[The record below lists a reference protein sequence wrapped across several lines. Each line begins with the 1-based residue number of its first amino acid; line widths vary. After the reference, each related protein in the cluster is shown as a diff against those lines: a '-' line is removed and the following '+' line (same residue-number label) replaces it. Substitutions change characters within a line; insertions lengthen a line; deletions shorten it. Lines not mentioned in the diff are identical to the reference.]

1 MKPQNMSH
9 SISFGMQQQ
18 LGSFMKDSSQS
29 NKQCN
34 QSSLLG
40 IKQNLQNDSFQIE
53 SEQLLT
59 FQSRNKNQSDLH
71 KASISKHQ
79 RNISQPI
86 QQVNPPL
93 TNEDSS
99 FINQDASM
107 EEQQFENNSLDKTNR
122 SLEQISITNRNIG
135 NISPLLK
142 GENLFQDYMQE
153 LKNYKETFEQ
163 YSQSKNRVN
172 SSQEDSFIEKS
183 NQIQQKQQVA
193 DNQQQ
198 NFASNNIQKQ
208 TVIQQINR
216 VPKILSVHSKDV
228 VQTQIQRPRTLTPPV
243 RSPSQSKTAQKPNL
257 SLLFQQNTSPNKNN
271 SFTCSENI
279 NYSPIRGIA
288 KVSSNQITSATILN
302 NPTPVKAESP
312 KVQKNILQ
320 TNNSQANI
328 INNQNKHDNL
338 NNLSR
343 VVCSINSSS
352 VQKITSKPKNV
363 CGDQQQADL
372 DNSQSSS
379 LYQTN
384 KSNLNTSNT
393 NFVSNKP
400 NQLNQGENCENNS
413 NLISHSNNGKI
424 INVTSSI
431 NSSFSKQQSDYNY
444 QTKMHKNDLKIEQQK
459 NSNIFSTPIKS
470 NINQNQQGNCNYVYN
485 SHSKSSPNQQYLY
498 STSTTNTANQVAI
511 KQINAYNSNNKSIE
525 QNNRIDCYTKHSDS
539 SLGQIEFYKQKIDDL
554 AQQLKEKDHF
564 INEFDSIKSE
574 FFTLKKLLVQKDQDM
589 NDLKNKF
596 NYQMKMFQDLQIEYN
611 TLNNINNIQKK
622 QIEDQQEI
630 IVQLRKQINK
640 NQNESISFNLEN
652 QNNSHLV
659 EVNNLKQSILNKE
672 EILQTLREKTNQ
684 SKVLIDELQ
693 EELNKSKQENNLL
706 NNQIKVSIQENNE
719 LQLMVD
725 NLQAQITT
733 FQNEKKDQ
741 NQKQQSNS
749 NLEKII
755 QQQKEDIIQLKSQV
769 DEKSKQLSHTLSEI
783 QNLLKENSSLNE
795 RYNDVTSQ
803 LIQKNQLLNQ
813 IESNHRREMDQLQQ
827 SIKNECTLEIMKE
840 IQNITKPLLDENKQ
854 LNEEI
859 TREKQKVEMLM
870 KERSQT
876 HMSEMMVKINE
887 HKDSAQ
893 KLQSVFDQKI
903 GSALDSDEVT
913 KLFVE
918 QLKHENRELRRNCDI
933 WKAKYKKIQREMKE
947 VNEQFDEYSKVM
959 TAMKN
964 LQSKMQDMTNSLYC
978 SQSNPSSTHQSF
990 VQNKEKI
997 NSNSILFSAS
1007 NNNNSN
1013 NNNNQSS
1020 GNNLISNII
1029 TNINSSNSNR
1039 ITNNISNGS
1048 QQSSHNYKYQQNK
1061 DQQINQKDSQQFAQ
1075 RLQEIHTNQEQ
1086 EAPRSLIDTLEGY
1099 DLFEQQLKEEIIQ
1112 DINRIQ
1118 NSFTQSQNKEDQLEF
1133 VTQNDTQSLKQV
1145 EIRVSSEG
1153 NKFDRQSKSYS
1164 SSPSPNLQKPTIT
1177 IQFEKNQK
1185 NNSQIVGK
1193 PPQSNNKEQIA
1204 QINQKYQSGQQSS
1217 NQSSIKKLEQANYS
1231 NYILKAPKEG
1241 EQEDYQENLNFCFQ
1255 HKDIKQD
1262 QSDLNEIENNKNKYY
1277 ICDSEKNS
1285 PERSKY
1291 QQDSCL
1297 YSQEEN
1303 ATSQQESII
1312 AATNQNTP
1320 NNKNNHNYSNQANCS
1335 TSTQQLSIE
1344 KKNKRIKSLDSR
1356 ELRLI
1361 CHSDDEE
1368 CQQEQ
1373 KQQEKQQPK
1382 HNQQISV
1389 KKPQIQIYNND
1400 NIFIE
1405 EEIDQDVDYSQ
1416 SSEANQSNLNAEK
1429 QNYVNKNLKNLQPPL
1444 PQQIKIMNQKTSSNI
1459 RNQRNADEFSFKN
1472 PSRTEH
1478 EETNDQLSSQQ
1489 SLNCQQKQNF
1499 DQKFN
1504 QLNQQSG
1511 SDSESQNQRGDSNA
1525 NKYSCISSLNNM
1537 ACIESIQLDQDNA
1550 EILKQM
1556 RELDK
1561 KIQKEKST
1569 YEKYLQ
1575 KCSNFSSDTD
1585 NEKSAE
1591 VQQNQNNIQYKE
1603 INDPNYKTTEELT
1616 QMLTAFDLQFEH
1628 LQQEKLRILNSF
1640 KSKDSQRASPLQ
1652 AQRVYG
1658 QDFEENVSNNSTDY
1672 KMQQKESLNL
1682 IRTPPPAPSSSNQK
1696 SKYIFNAKQSS
1707 SLINSEKSDE
1717 NQNEIENLRKRYQ
1730 QTVQSILGND
1740 RGLGQKQK
1748 GQAESSQQINTNQ
1761 NSLNYINNQSQVSSL
1776 RENQ

>member
-34 QSSLLG
+34 QSSQFVV
-40 IKQNLQNDSFQIE
+40 KQNQQNDSFQID
-53 SEQLLT
+53 SQQLLT
-59 FQSRNKNQSDLH
+59 FQSRNQNQSDIH

-122 SLEQISITNRNIG
+122 SLEQINITNRNVG

-172 SSQEDSFIEKS
+172 SSQEDSFTEKS
-183 NQIQQKQQVA
+183 NQISQKQQA
-193 DNQQQ
+193 IDNQQQ
-198 NFASNNIQKQ
+198 NFSSNIQKQ

-216 VPKILSVHSKDV
+216 IPKILSVHSKDV
-228 VQTQIQRPRTLTPPV
+228 VKTQIERPRTLTPPV

-257 SLLFQQNTSPNKNN
+257 SLLFQQNASPNKNK
-271 SFTCSENI
+271 SFTYGENI
-279 NYSPIRGIA
+279 SCSPILGIA
-288 KVSSNQITSATILN
+288 KVSSNQITSANILN
-302 NPTPVKAESP
+302 NPTHVKAESP

-320 TNNSQANI
+320 ANNSQANI
-328 INNQNKHDNL
+328 INNQNLNKQDSL

-352 VQKITSKPKNV
+352 VQKTSSKLKNV
-363 CGDQQQADL
+363 NGDQQQTDL

-379 LYQTN
+379 IYQTN
-384 KSNLNTSNT
+384 KSNLNTSNN
-393 NFVSNKP
+393 NFISNKP
-400 NQLNQGENCENNS
+400 INVFNQGENCENNS

-431 NSSFSKQQSDYNY
+431 NSSFSKQQNDYNY
-444 QTKMHKNDLKIEQQK
+444 QTKIHKNDPKIEQQK
-459 NSNIFSTPIKS
+459 SSNLFSTPIKS
-470 NINQNQQGNCNYVYN
+470 NINQNQQGGCNYVYN

-498 STSTTNTANQVAI
+498 STATTNTANQI
-511 KQINAYNSNNKSIE
+511 TTKQNNSYNSNNNNQE
-525 QNNRIDCYTKHSDS
+525 QNNRLDQYTKHSDCS
-539 SLGQIEFYKQKIDDL
+539 IGQIEFYKQKIDDL
-554 AQQLKEKDHF
+554 AQQLKEKDQF
-564 INEFDSIKSE
+564 INEFDNIKSE
-574 FFTLKKLLVQKDQDM
+574 FFTLKKLLEQKDQDM
-589 NDLKNKF
+589 NEQKNKF
-596 NYQMKMFQDLQIEYN
+596 NYQMKMFQDLQIECS

-693 EELNKSKQENNLL
+693 EELNKSRQENNLL
-706 NNQIKVSIQENNE
+706 NNQIKISIQENNE

-725 NLQAQITT
+725 DLQAQVAA
-733 FQNEKKDQ
+733 FQSEKKDQ
-741 NQKQQSNS
+741 NQKQHINN
-749 NLEKII
+749 NLEKVIN
-755 QQQKEDIIQLKSQV
+755 QQKEDITQLKSQV

-783 QNLLKENSSLNE
+783 QNLLKENSNLNE
-795 RYNDVTSQ
+795 RYNDATSQ
-803 LIQKNQLLNQ
+803 LIQKSQMLNQ
-813 IESNHRREMDQLQQ
+813 MESNHRREMDQLQQ

-840 IQNITKPLLDENKQ
+840 IQNITKPLIDENKL

-870 KERSQT
+870 KERSQI
-876 HMSEMMVKINE
+876 HMSEMLVKINE

-903 GSALDSDEVT
+903 SSALDSDEVA
-913 KLFVE
+913 KLFIE

-947 VNEQFDEYSKVM
+947 VNEQFDEYTKVM

-1007 NNNNSN
+1007 NNNN
-1013 NNNNQSS
+1013 NNNQSS
-1020 GNNLISNII
+1020 GNNLMSNLI
-1029 TNINSSNSNR
+1029 THVNSSNSNNN
-1039 ITNNISNGS
+1039 INNISNGS
-1048 QQSSHNYKYQQNK
+1048 QQSSLTYKYQKNK
-1061 DQQINQKDSQQFAQ
+1061 EEQSNQKESHQFAQ
-1075 RLQEIHTNQEQ
+1075 LRQENHKNQEQ
-1086 EAPRSLIDTLEGY
+1086 EAAHSMIDTLEGY

-1112 DINRIQ
+1112 DINRMQ
-1118 NSFTQSQNKEDQLEF
+1118 NSFNQSQNRDEQLEY
-1133 VTQNDTQSLKQV
+1133 VTHNDKLSLKQV
-1145 EIRVSSEG
+1145 EIKLTSEG
-1153 NKFDRQSKSYS
+1153 TKFDKQQKVNSTSH
-1164 SSPSPNLQKPTIT
+1164 SPSLQKPTLT
-1177 IQFEKNQK
+1177 IQFEKSQK
-1185 NNSQIVGK
+1185 NNSQQVGK
-1193 PPQSNNKEQIA
+1193 PPQSSNRDQIVLC
-1204 QINQKYQSGQQSS
+1204 NQKYLSGQQS
-1217 NQSSIKKLEQANYS
+1217 NQNSIKKQEPVNYS
-1231 NYILKAPKEG
+1231 NYVLKTGQKQSEL
-1241 EQEDYQENLNFCFQ
+1241 QDYQENDNYYFQ
-1255 HKDIKQD
+1255 HNEKKQD
-1262 QSDLNEIENNKNKYY
+1262 QQELNEIENNKNKYY

-1297 YSQEEN
+1297 YSQEGN

-1344 KKNKRIKSLDSR
+1344 KKNKRIKSLDNR

-1368 CQQEQ
+1368 YQQEQ

-1382 HNQQISV
+1382 YNQQTSI

-1405 EEIDQDVDYSQ
+1405 EEVDQDVDYSQ
-1416 SSEANQSNLNAEK
+1416 SSEANQSNLNAER
-1429 QNYVNKNLKNLQPPL
+1429 QNANKNLKSLQPPL
-1444 PQQIKIMNQKTSSNI
+1444 PQQIKNMHQKANNG

-1472 PSRTEH
+1472 PSHTEH
-1478 EETNDQLSSQQ
+1478 EENNDQLSSQQ
-1489 SLNCQQKQNF
+1489 SLNAQQKQNF
-1499 DQKFN
+1499 DQKLN

-1585 NEKSAE
+1585 NDKSAE
-1591 VQQNQNNIQYKE
+1591 IQQNQNYSQLKE
-1603 INDPNYKTTEELT
+1603 VDDPNNKTTKELT
-1616 QMLTAFDLQFEH
+1616 AMLTAFDLQFEH
-1628 LQQEKLRILNSF
+1628 LQQEKLRILNNF
-1640 KSKDSQRASPLQ
+1640 KSKDSQKTSPLQ
-1652 AQRVYG
+1652 AQKNYS
-1658 QDFEENVSNNSTDY
+1658 QDFEENISNNSTDFKIQY
-1672 KMQQKESLNL
+1672 KDTQNL
-1682 IRTPPPAPSSSNQK
+1682 IRTPPPAPSASNQK
-1696 SKYIFNAKQSS
+1696 SKYIFNTKQPS
-1707 SLINSEKSDE
+1707 SLTNSEKSND
-1717 NQNEIENLRKRYQ
+1717 NQNEIDVLRKRYQ

-1748 GQAESSQQINTNQ
+1748 SQAESVSQVNPNQNSQNYNTNQ
-1761 NSLNYINNQSQVSSL
+1761 TQVSSH
-1776 RENQ
+1776 RESQ

>member
-9 SISFGMQQQ
+9 SLSFGMQQQ

-34 QSSLLG
+34 QSYLLG
-40 IKQNLQNDSFQIE
+40 LKQNQQNDSFLIDSQ
-53 SEQLLT
+53 QLLT
-59 FQSRNKNQSDLH
+59 FQSRNQNQSDRH
-71 KASISKHQ
+71 KSSISKHQ

-107 EEQQFENNSLDKTNR
+107 EEQQFENNSQNQTNR
-122 SLEQISITNRNIG
+122 SLEQINITNGNTG

-172 SSQEDSFIEKS
+172 SNYEDSFTEKN
-183 NQIQQKQQVA
+183 NQIQQKQQAV
-193 DNQQQ
+193 DNQQS
-198 NFASNNIQKQ
+198 NFASSNIQKQ
-208 TVIQQINR
+208 ALIQQINR
-216 VPKILSVHSKDV
+216 IPKILSVHSKDIV
-228 VQTQIQRPRTLTPPV
+228 KTQIERPRTLTPPV

-288 KVSSNQITSATILN
+288 KVNSNQITCATILN
-302 NPTPVKAESP
+302 NPTAVKAESP
-312 KVQKNILQ
+312 KAQKNILQ
-320 TNNSQANI
+320 TNNQQANI
-328 INNQNKHDNL
+328 ISNQNSNKQDNL

-343 VVCSINSSS
+343 VVCSINSSC
-352 VQKITSKPKNV
+352 VQKISSKPKNV
-363 CGDQQQADL
+363 CGDQQQTDL

-379 LYQTN
+379 IYQTN

-393 NFVSNKP
+393 NFISNKP
-400 NQLNQGENCENNS
+400 VNLFTQAENCENNS

-431 NSSFSKQQSDYNY
+431 NSSFSKQQSDYSY
-444 QTKMHKNDLKIEQQK
+444 QTKMHKNDPKIEQQK

-498 STSTTNTANQVAI
+498 STATTNTVNQAAS
-511 KQINAYNSNNKSIE
+511 KQNNAYTSNNKNQE
-525 QNNRIDCYTKHSDS
+525 QSNILDCYTKHSDS
-539 SLGQIEFYKQKIDDL
+539 SLGQIEFYKQKIEDL
-554 AQQLKEKDHF
+554 TQQLKEKDHF

-574 FFTLKKLLVQKDQDM
+574 FFTLKKQLEQKDQDM
-589 NDLKNKF
+589 NDQKNKF
-596 NYQMKMFQDLQIEYN
+596 NYQMKMFQDLQIEYS

-652 QNNSHLV
+652 QSNSHIV

-706 NNQIKVSIQENNE
+706 NNQIKISIQENNE

-725 NLQAQITT
+725 NLQVQITT

-741 NQKQQSNS
+741 NQKQQSNN

-755 QQQKEDIIQLKSQV
+755 QQQKEDIVQLKSQV
-769 DEKSKQLSHTLSEI
+769 DEKSKQLSHTLTEI
-783 QNLLKENSSLNE
+783 QNLLKENSNINE

-803 LIQKNQLLNQ
+803 LVQKSQLLNQ
-813 IESNHRREMDQLQQ
+813 MESNHRREMDQLQQ

-859 TREKQKVEMLM
+859 TREKQKVEILM

-876 HMSEMMVKINE
+876 HMSEMLVKINE

-893 KLQSVFDQKI
+893 KLQSVFEQKI

-913 KLFVE
+913 KLFIE

-990 VQNKEKI
+990 VQNKEKV
-997 NSNSILFSAS
+997 NSNTILFSTS
-1007 NNNNSN
+1007 H
-1013 NNNNQSS
+1013 NNQSS
-1020 GNNLISNII
+1020 GNNLISNLI
-1029 TNINSSNSNR
+1029 TNINSSNTNNN
-1039 ITNNISNGS
+1039 INNISNGS
-1048 QQSSHNYKYQQNK
+1048 QQSFHTYKYQQNK
-1061 DQQINQKDSQQFAQ
+1061 DQQLNLKDRQQSAQRRQNIETNQK
-1075 RLQEIHTNQEQ
+1075 Q
-1086 EAPRSLIDTLEGY
+1086 EAPHSMIDTLQGY

-1118 NSFTQSQNKEDQLEF
+1118 NNFNQSQNREDQLECA
-1133 VTQNDTQSLKQV
+1133 TQNDKQNLRQL
-1145 EIRVSSEG
+1145 EIKASSEG
-1153 NKFDRQSKSYS
+1153 SNIDKQQKSYS
-1164 SSPSPNLQKPTIT
+1164 SSPSLNLQKPTVT
-1177 IQFEKNQK
+1177 LQFEKSQR
-1185 NNSQIVGK
+1185 NNSQSMGK
-1193 PPQSNNKEQIA
+1193 PPQSSNKEQIS
-1204 QINQKYQSGQQSS
+1204 QVNQKYLSLQQSNENTIK
-1217 NQSSIKKLEQANYS
+1217 NQESANYL
-1231 NYILKAPKEG
+1231 NYILKTTQKEG
-1241 EQEDYQENLNFCFQ
+1241 EQEDYQENMNYCFG
-1255 HKDIKQD
+1255 HKEIKQD
-1262 QSDLNEIENNKNKYY
+1262 QSELNDIENNKNKYY

-1297 YSQEEN
+1297 YSQEGN
-1303 ATSQQESII
+1303 VTSQQESII

-1320 NNKNNHNYSNQANCS
+1320 NNKNNHNYSNQANYS
-1335 TSTQQLSIE
+1335 TSTQQLSVE

-1368 CQQEQ
+1368 YQQEQ
-1373 KQQEKQQPK
+1373 QQQDKQQPK
-1382 HNQQISV
+1382 FNQQINI

-1416 SSEANQSNLNAEK
+1416 SSEANQSNLNAER
-1429 QNYVNKNLKNLQPPL
+1429 QNAANKNLKSLQPPL
-1444 PQQIKIMNQKTSSNI
+1444 PQQIKNVYQKTNNV

-1489 SLNCQQKQNF
+1489 SLNGQHKENF
-1499 DQKFN
+1499 DQKLN
-1504 QLNQQSG
+1504 QLNQNSA

-1591 VQQNQNNIQYKE
+1591 AQQNQNNQEFRE
-1603 INDPNYKTTEELT
+1603 ISDPNYKTTQELT
-1616 QMLTAFDLQFEH
+1616 SMLTAFDLQFEH

-1640 KSKDSQRASPLQ
+1640 KSKDSQKASPLQ
-1652 AQRVYG
+1652 AQKVYA
-1658 QDFEENVSNNSTDY
+1658 QDFEENIINNSTDY

-1682 IRTPPPAPSSSNQK
+1682 IRTPPPAPSSSSNQK

-1717 NQNEIENLRKRYQ
+1717 NQNEIDHLRKRYQ

-1748 GQAESSQQINTNQ
+1748 GQTESTSQVNTSLNSQNYITNQ
-1761 NSLNYINNQSQVSSL
+1761 TQVSSH
-1776 RENQ
+1776 RESQ